1 MLFKPLIINN
11 LSVRVLNMLE
21 LYKKYID
28 IYLYN
33 WYNYSYRE
41 VNMASIPFSEARA
54 HLTDIVNE
62 VAYGGERM
70 ILTRKGKQ
78 LVAIIPLEDLKALEA
93 LENKIDLE
101 DAKKALADVKKHGA
115 TSWEE
120 IKHELGL

>member
-1 MLFKPLIINN
+1 MRKG
-11 LSVRVLNMLE
+11 VT
-21 LYKKYID
+21 
-28 IYLYN
+28 
-33 WYNYSYRE
+33 
-41 VNMASIPFSEARA
+41 MASIPFSEARA

-101 DAKKALADVKKHGA
+101 DAKKALSDVKKHG
-115 TSWEE
+115 TVSWED
-120 IKHELGL
+120 IKRELGL